1 VAYIFLRDGNL
12 AMYKWIKNSLLN
24 FSLGCMFVIVSS
36 DPSVAQST
44 TPLTWEQYLRKGG
57 FQYFVRNGRHD
68 SDFVIDYDFPREF
81 RNGYVYPAYL
91 GPSGTGFYLLKSS
104 LPSYPSL
111 DLRSLSSA
119 GSSLDWRIAEEYVN
133 AGKAISVFTHINNY
147 RRRFE
152 SDTDLETLVPGQG
165 CFQYTCLNAGPMSM
179 AHIRKILLSSRR
191 IDFKK
196 SSVNNCI
203 SGNEKSIKPSNEK
216 REIRLEKYNIL
227 FEIPKNYRT
236 RTFFDA
242 TLSRVDIYEPS
253 LFDYGE
259 CLVRNQIP
267 TDGTIPPIMI
277 NIRRSDGG
285 ASLVDFMM
293 KHHNNGRNSRIDSVE
308 GVSGFRTAFGV
319 QEVLK
324 YKYTI
329 DLGGTTSQYQS
340 VIFLLPGKAN
350 FIEISHD
357 PSNSD
362 SDISWGSISTSILA
376 SLKPI
381 KDSGSA
387 RPNLTK
393 PPRSFDKPV
402 AIQQKLPGIR
412 PRDALANPP
421 ISTVSQRPSIQE
433 IALINQQTGSQQS
446 PPQLNQIQRQ
456 ARQTLQQQTSK
467 YLSPFVGSWRTTDNQ
482 TIFIY
487 PSTRKGKER
496 QACIIIEKDNTQD
509 LQIGVAT
516 GNATGTDINI
526 GRSRLFNIKQPNT
539 LALRNP
545 GSNQLVAVY
554 AAPESPSLTENNRSS
569 MEDNGC
575 ITSFPSTA
583 IATAPT
589 NSSFQPRKTFP
600 NIKAFGL
607 DQFIQSNQTFAN
619 VPLDLEKAKQGQYTI
634 PKLPKL
640 DLLTEPLTDIPEE
653 AGKFLGSRKQITLE
667 DYLTLKL
674 KVNQQ
679 GLLLLR
685 TVKSL
690 ETAEK
695 YLEQFPKDG
704 QNQHP
709 VVTNISSRFWKAV
722 EQDGG
727 SKKGLGDRL
736 IYAIE
741 ESRVATG
748 GFIQETAKTG
758 FAAFKAWRD
767 LGEWIELLPK
777 NSIQQRGLGLSAELM
792 SNQEYLS
799 SVNSA
804 LSEILE
810 SSKSGDLDKVN
821 RRISDLAT
829 TTLKWLNEIPEI
841 KDKSKATSQ
850 GKLLL
855 EIRASALQLKET
867 TDLLG
872 ASSTKDILN
881 EFDRAYLT
889 AASID
894 SAVNMV
900 STLISSLAPEKALL
914 SAITKKADAVRIV
927 LVDAIKFTYKDDIRR
942 QYQALQ
948 AQEKINQKMIN
959 ELSSAFDFSGEEI
972 GTYLLR
978 NRADVLRRTKNGVIE
993 VSIKETV
1000 YPRR

>member
-1 VAYIFLRDGNL
+1 
-12 AMYKWIKNSLLN
+12 MYKWIWQSLLS
-24 FSLGCMFVIVSS
+24 FSMSCAFVGTSSVSFIAKATN
-36 DPSVAQST
+36 P
-44 TPLTWEQYLRKGG
+44 
-57 FQYFVRNGRHD
+57 
-68 SDFVIDYDFPREF
+68 VIRDRAAIWDRDLAECKANRRPTE
-81 RNGYVYPAYL
+81 YPA
-91 GPSGTGFYLLKSS
+91 K
-104 LPSYPSL
+104 
-111 DLRSLSSA
+111 
-119 GSSLDWRIAEEYVN
+119 
-133 AGKAISVFTHINNY
+133 
-147 RRRFE
+147 E
-152 SDTDLETLVPGQG
+152 S
-165 CFQYTCLNAGPMSM
+165 
-179 AHIRKILLSSRR
+179 
-191 IDFKK
+191 
-196 SSVNNCI
+196 
-203 SGNEKSIKPSNEK
+203 
-216 REIRLEKYNIL
+216 REIRIERHNIS
-227 FEIPKNYRT
+227 FEIPNNYRT
-236 RTFFDA
+236 RSEFSND
-242 TLSRVDIYEPS
+242 SSYIGVHEPS
-253 LFDYGE
+253 EFNYWE
-259 CLVRNQIP
+259 CLKRKQVPVEGEP
-267 TDGTIPPIMI
+267 TPLIVEIERTKGEK
-277 NIRRSDGG
+277 
-285 ASLVDFMM
+285 SLVEIINRRY
-293 KHHNNGRNSRIDSVE
+293 KSHNGYRENSMEQISK
-308 GVSGFRTAFGV
+308 FRADIGI
-319 QEVLK
+319 QKALK
-324 YKYTI
+324 FQYISHYH
-329 DLGGTTSQYQS
+329 SQNYQS
-340 VIFLLPGKAN
+340 LLFFLPGNKN
-350 FIEISHD
+350 FVIISHAIQND
-357 PSNSD
+357 N
-362 SDISWGSISTSILA
+362 IEWGKIFAETVM
-376 SLKPI
+376 SLKLI
-381 KDSGSA
+381 RDSSNA
-387 RPNLTK
+387 ELNLNPPPK
-393 PPRSFDKPV
+393 PPEKPSKT
-402 AIQQKLPGIR
+402 QQNSPSAK
-412 PRDALANPP
+412 PRY
-421 ISTVSQRPSIQE
+421 ISINSAASTISQRPSIQE

-575 ITSFPSTA
+575 ITSLPSTA

-748 GFIQETAKTG
+748 SFIQETAKTG

-792 SNQEYLS
+792 RNQEYLS

-810 SSKSGDLDKVN
+810 SSKSGDLDKAN
-821 RRISDLAT
+821 RKIADLAT